1 MHPKMALKDDG
12 SSITVRNTKV
22 VTGLIETD
30 MTISPIELV
39 CDL

>member
-1 MHPKMALKDDG
+1 MHLKMALKDDG
-12 SSITVRNTKV
+12 SSITLSNTKA
-22 VTGLIETD
+22 VTSPTETD